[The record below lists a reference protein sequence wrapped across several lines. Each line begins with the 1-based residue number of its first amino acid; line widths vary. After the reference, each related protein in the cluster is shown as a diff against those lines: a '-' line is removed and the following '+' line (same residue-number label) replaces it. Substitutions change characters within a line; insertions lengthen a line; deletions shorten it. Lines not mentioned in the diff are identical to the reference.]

1 VSTYVYA
8 ATDLISG
15 KLLADNL
22 PLNVQ
27 SFSQQ
32 LNGGGS
38 LTGTLNLNE
47 LYSVNAPAVTALACR
62 RALLWVI
69 MDGYPVWSGV
79 VWDWPDMSRQAGTL
93 PIAAQTLDSVW
104 SHRLVTDTIEY
115 AAVDLYAAFLDLLNY
130 GLSKQSS
137 YISSVSP
144 AATRPAGYLE
154 LMASNGRVA
163 RLVVPT
169 GSSAISGVPWTASYT
184 YSDLTQISSAWSD
197 MTASGNLEYVF
208 SAGLDS
214 SGNLATFV
222 QLAYEQLGRPLGSC
236 GYTLT
241 YPGNVIDYGYQ
252 ITGSQSS
259 NYIWATAPPNGSEL
273 QWQSQYPYGADLADL
288 DAGYPVMES
297 TVSWQGSV
305 VTTQAQVNAFATGQV
320 ALVTQGM
327 TLPTLTVGGGA
338 YPTLRDIVLGD
349 TTTFAATSPLHPPQA
364 GGAPGLQQQLRITGW
379 TLQPPGPQQDE
390 TLQLQ
395 TSAVIVGE

>member
-1 VSTYVYA
+1 VSQYTYV
-8 ATDLISG
+8 ATHLISG
-15 KLLADNL
+15 ALLADNL

-38 LTGTLNLNE
+38 LTGTLNLSE
-47 LYSVNAPAVTALACR
+47 TYAVNAPSVAAVAPR
-62 RALLWVI
+62 RAVLWVL
-69 MDGYPVWSGV
+69 MDGYPVWSGII
-79 VWDWPDMSRQAGTL
+79 WDWPDMSRSAGTL
-93 PIAAQTLDSVW
+93 PIAAQTVDSLW

-115 AAVDLYAAFLDLLNY
+115 AGVDLYTAYLDLLKY

-144 AATRPAGYLE
+144 AATRPAGYLA
-154 LMASNGRVA
+154 LMASNGGVS

-169 GSSAISGVPWTASYT
+169 GPAAVSGVPWTASYA
-184 YSDLTQISSAWSD
+184 YSDLTQVSSAWSD

-214 SGNLATFV
+214 NGELATFV
-222 QLAYEQLGRPLGSC
+222 RLAYEQLGRPLGSC
-236 GYTLT
+236 GYTLN
-241 YPGNVIDYGYQ
+241 YPGNVLDYGYQ
-252 ITGSQSS
+252 VTGSQSS

-273 QWQSQYPYGADLADL
+273 QWQSQYPYGADLSDL

-305 VTTQAQVNAFATGQV
+305 VTSQAQVNGFATGQV

-327 TLPTLTVGGGA
+327 TLPTITLGGGSS
-338 YPTLRDIVLGD
+338 PTLRDIVLGD
-349 TTTFAATSPLHPPQA
+349 TTQFAATSPLHPPQA
-364 GGAPGLQQQLRITGW
+364 DGAPGLQQQVRITGW
-379 TLQPPGPQQDE
+379 TVQPPGPTQSE
-390 TLQLQ
+390 SMQLQ
-395 TSAVIVGE
+395 TSAVIVGQ